1 MFNLAVYKPTRIF
14 AFLCL
19 VYVGLFTSVSAN
31 TKPINSASEIDYP
44 PFSITLA
51 DGTAGGFSVELMRA
65 ALKSIGREVTYDVR
79 PWEDIKLDLA
89 KGQLEA
95 LPLVGRTP
103 EREDVF
109 DFTTPYIRLYGAVFV
124 RDDTKDIKVF
134 DDLKGLRIGVL
145 QGDNAEEFMIREG
158 ITDQLI
164 STTSFEGAF
173 KKLSKGELDAVVAQR
188 LVGLNLI
195 TKLQLDNITTAIA
208 PLKGLRQD
216 FCFAVTEGNKALLA
230 QLNEGLA
237 VVIADGT
244 YDHLHSKWLGIL
256 NRENNKNRLF
266 LMIVSYVMGFLML
279 VFFCLY
285 IYQKKQAHKKIKAS
299 EKRYHSVVDSLNDV
313 IFQTDK
319 QGLWTFLN
327 PAWSTV
333 TGFSVEEALN
343 SPFYN
348 YIHPDDRALSKD
360 LFKALIQ
367 GEKNSRYEIRI
378 LHRTDGHR
386 WIDFYSSVTLDV
398 NNNIIGLS
406 GTLSDISERK
416 KAEEQL
422 RLSSRVFH
430 ETHEG
435 IIITDAKG
443 VIVNVNPAFCEITG
457 YSLEEVIGKSHSILK
472 SGKQSREFYVEMWK
486 VLNAK
491 KGWQGEVWNRKK
503 SSEIYAELLTISSI
517 LDDKGNIQHFVGIF
531 TDITHS
537 KQQQEKLVQMAHFDV
552 LTQLPNRILLSDRYT
567 QAVAQSKRNKN
578 LLAVC
583 FLDLDNFKPVNDTYG
598 HNIGDEL
605 LIEVAKRIKA
615 SIRDDDT
622 VSRQG
627 GDEFVLL
634 LGDIKSTTHCEQV
647 LQRII
652 LPLTQVYLIND
663 HSINISASIGVSLY
677 PSDNTDLDVLMRHAD
692 QAMYQAKLEG
702 RNRYCF
708 FSTEQNQLSIEK
720 HIHLQEIQ
728 KAFSNNEFCLYYQP
742 KVNMA
747 MGNVYGAE
755 ALIRWMHPDKG
766 LIPPLKFLPIIE
778 GTKLE
783 IIIGN
788 WVINEALKQ
797 LDFWREQG
805 IKLEVSVNISSYHLQ
820 GPTFITDLNNS
831 LALYPNV
838 DPKSL
843 QLEILESSSLGD
855 LDTVSHII
863 KTCINNFGITIAL
876 DDFGT
881 GYSSLTHLRSLH
893 ADTIKIDQ
901 SFVRDMLDDP
911 NDYAIIDGVI
921 RLADSF
927 NRDIIAEGV
936 ETIQHGLMLLII
948 GCKKAQGYG
957 IARPMPADEI
967 PDWLNNY
974 IPYKEWLQSDQ
985 INYSVKEKKIQL
997 LQLTINHWYKRFENK
1012 ILELDKNEQIWP
1024 IADHKNCH
1032 IGNWIQRAKQ
1042 DPQFDLDWITILDQ
1056 KHISMH
1062 KIAENISKEYQLG
1075 NKENT
1080 INGLN
1085 ELQKTFVQITSILDE
1100 PNHSS

>member
-1 MFNLAVYKPTRIF
+1 MFNPSRYKLTSIF
-14 AFLCL
+14 AFFWFVWIVCF
-19 VYVGLFTSVSAN
+19 GLFTSVSAN
-31 TKPINSASEIDYP
+31 AKPINSASEIDYP
-44 PFSITLA
+44 PFSITLT

-79 PWEDIKLDLA
+79 PWEEIKLDLA
-89 KGQLEA
+89 NGHLDA

-103 EREDVF
+103 EREGIF

-124 RDDTKDIKVF
+124 RNDTKGIKTF
-134 DDLKGLRIGVL
+134 NDLKGLRVGVL
-145 QGDNAEEFMIREG
+145 QGDNAEEFMRRED

-164 STTSFEGAF
+164 TTTSFEGAF
-173 KKLSKGELDAVVAQR
+173 KKLSKGEIDAVVAQR
-188 LVGLNLI
+188 LVGLKLI
-195 TKLQLDNITTAIA
+195 TKLNFDNITTAIA

-216 FCFAVTEGNKALLA
+216 FCFAVTEGNKVLLA

-244 YDHLHSKWLGIL
+244 YDRLHSEWLGIL
-256 NRENNKNRLF
+256 NRENNKNRF
-266 LMIVSYVMGFLML
+266 FWVIVSYVMAFLL
-279 VFFCLY
+279 LFFFCLY
-285 IYQKKQAHKKIKAS
+285 IYQKKQAHRKLKAS

-313 IFQTDK
+313 IFQTDR

-333 TGFSVEEALN
+333 TGFSIEEVLN
-343 SPFYN
+343 TPFYN
-348 YIHPDDRALSKD
+348 YIHPDDRALSEE
-360 LFKALIQ
+360 LFKALIH
-367 GEKNSRYEIRI
+367 GENNSRHEIRF
-378 LHRTDGHR
+378 LHKNDDYR
-386 WIDFYSSVTLDV
+386 WIDFYSSATLDV

-416 KAEEQL
+416 KSEEQL

-435 IIITDAKG
+435 ITITDAEG
-443 VIVNVNPAFCEITG
+443 IIVNVNPAFCDITG
-457 YSLEEVIGKSHSILK
+457 YNLEEVIGKSHSLLK
-472 SGKQSREFYVEMWK
+472 SGKQPPEFYVEMWK

-491 KGWQGEVWNRKK
+491 KVWQGEVWNRNK
-503 SSEIYAELLTISSI
+503 SGEIYAELLTISSI
-517 LDDKGNIQHFVGIF
+517 LDGEGNIQNFVGMF
-531 TDITHS
+531 TDITRN
-537 KQQQEKLVQMAHFDV
+537 KLQQEKLVQMAHFDV
-552 LTQLPNRILLSDRYT
+552 LTKLPNRILLSDRYT
-567 QAVAQSKRNKN
+567 QSVAQSKRNKN

-598 HNIGDEL
+598 HNVGDQL
-605 LIEVAKRIKA
+605 LIEVANRITA
-615 SIRDDDT
+615 SIRDEDT

-634 LGDIKSTTHCEQV
+634 LADIQSVTHCEQV

-652 LPLTQVYLIND
+652 SPLTQAYLING
-663 HSINISASIGVSLY
+663 HSINISASIGVSFY
-677 PSDNTDLDVLMRHAD
+677 PSDNADLDTLMRHAD

-708 FSTEQNQLSIEK
+708 FSIKQNQLSIEK
-720 HIHLQEIQ
+720 HTHLQEIQ
-728 KAFSNNEFCLYYQP
+728 QAFSKNEFCLYYQP

-747 MGNVYGAE
+747 TGKVYGAE
-755 ALIRWMHPDKG
+755 ALIRWLHPDKG
-766 LIPPLKFLPIIE
+766 VIAPLKFLPIIE

-783 IIIGN
+783 ILIGN

-797 LDFWREQG
+797 LNFWQEQG
-805 IKLEVSVNISSYHLQ
+805 IKLEISVNISSFHLQ
-820 GPTFITDLNNS
+820 GSTFITDINDS

-855 LDTVSHII
+855 LDTVSNII
-863 KTCINNFGITIAL
+863 NSCINKFGVTIAL

-927 NRDIIAEGV
+927 SRDIIAEGV
-936 ETIQHGLMLLII
+936 ETRQHGLMLLIM

-957 IARPMPADEI
+957 IAKPMPADEI
-967 PDWLNNY
+967 PDWLSRH
-974 IPYKEWLQSDQ
+974 LS
-985 INYSVKEKKIQL
+985 
-997 LQLTINHWYKRFENK
+997 
-1012 ILELDKNEQIWP
+1012 
-1024 IADHKNCH
+1024 
-1032 IGNWIQRAKQ
+1032 
-1042 DPQFDLDWITILDQ
+1042 
-1056 KHISMH
+1056 
-1062 KIAENISKEYQLG
+1062 
-1075 NKENT
+1075 
-1080 INGLN
+1080 
-1085 ELQKTFVQITSILDE
+1085 
-1100 PNHSS
+1100 